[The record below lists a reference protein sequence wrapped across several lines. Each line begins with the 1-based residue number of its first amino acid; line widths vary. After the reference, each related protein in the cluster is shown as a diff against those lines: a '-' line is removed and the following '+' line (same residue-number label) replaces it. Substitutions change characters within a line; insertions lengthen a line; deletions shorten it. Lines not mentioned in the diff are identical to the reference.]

1 VTVSIQPT
9 LQPPLTRSESRAPAP
24 VVRRTDVEDEVYEY
38 EDDAPE
44 VEELEIRAS
53 YPLYGFVAAGSA
65 VAAIGFA
72 WSAASGGGGATGML
86 RWFAAGGFA
95 VLALVAIRV
104 LLVQPMLVADRTGI
118 RLRVQDDWVGA
129 RWDEI
134 DEVTVLP
141 RRHLLDDG
149 RIAVHLEDPAPVLG
163 SMSSAA
169 RRRTDANRRLTGS
182 SLAVPFGLASRV
194 SDPDVLRVL
203 QELAGRQCTVH
214 EQP

>member
-1 VTVSIQPT
+1 MSIQPT
-9 LQPPLTRSESRAPAP
+9 LQPPLTRSEGRAPAP
-24 VVRRTDVEDEVYEY
+24 VVRRVDVEDEVYEY
-38 EDDAPE
+38 DEYDDAAE
-44 VEELEIRAS
+44 IEELEIRAS
-53 YPLYGFVAAGSA
+53 YPLYGFVAIGSA
-65 VAAIGFA
+65 VVAIGFA

-86 RWFAAGGFA
+86 RWFAAAAFA

-104 LLVQPMLVADRTGI
+104 LLVQPLLVADRTGI
-118 RLRVQDDWVGA
+118 RLRVQDEWVGA

-163 SMSSAA
+163 SMNSSA
-169 RRRTDANRRLTGS
+169 RRQTDANRRLTGS
-182 SLAVPFGLASRV
+182 SLAVPFGLASKA
-194 SDPDVLRVL
+194 SEPDVLGAL
-203 QELAGRQCTVH
+203 QELAGRQCQVH